1 MKSGHVKEK
10 APGFVPKAGKLS
22 RRALGNAEIR
32 WQYAGRVNMMGRE
45 IKQRMLHTCCKIF
58 GQGGKQQI

>member
-32 WQYAGRVNMMGRE
+32 WQYAGRVMDRE

-58 GQGGKQQI
+58 G

>member
-32 WQYAGRVNMMGRE
+32 WQYAGRVMGRE

-58 GQGGKQQI
+58 G